1 MLRVPSLPGLALL
14 VSCCVK
20 PNYAASSDIGLIRN
34 LQNKWARCLN
44 QSYHVTRKQT
54 PDKGAAAEMSFQACG
69 SEEQD
74 LTSYITAR
82 IPSALS
88 PMPHLK
94 AEIKH
99 LLINEGRLPVYPD
112 H

>member
-1 MLRVPSLPGLALL
+1 MLMARLLMLRV
-14 VSCCVK
+14 
-20 PNYAASSDIGLIRN
+20 
-34 LQNKWARCLN
+34 
-44 QSYHVTRKQT
+44 T
-54 PDKGAAAEMSFQACG
+54 F
-69 SEEQD
+69 
-74 LTSYITAR
+74 
-82 IPSALS
+82 